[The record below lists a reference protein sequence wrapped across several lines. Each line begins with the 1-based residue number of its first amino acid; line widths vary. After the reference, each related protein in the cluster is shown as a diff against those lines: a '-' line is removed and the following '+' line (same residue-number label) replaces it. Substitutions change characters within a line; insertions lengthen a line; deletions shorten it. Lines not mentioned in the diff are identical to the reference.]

1 MTGTPDTTGTPGTPG
16 TTATTPGLDRRLLAV
31 AGVLTLGAFA
41 ALLDG
46 TIVGVATHTLART
59 FSADLAA
66 TQWVTTAYLL
76 ALAAVIPA
84 TGWAAQRYG
93 AGTAWAASLAVFL
106 AGSILCGT
114 AWSLGSL
121 VAFRVV
127 QGAGAG
133 MLFPLSRIIVVELAG
148 RDRLGRMMALM
159 AIPAV
164 LAPVLG
170 PVVGGAI
177 LQALSWR
184 WAFLINVP
192 FLAAGLA
199 LSIVYVR
206 TPRPPGPPER
216 LDLAGLLGV
225 SSGLTLLI
233 YGLTRAGEPAFV
245 LPSAVGAL
253 LLAACLWR
261 AARTSGPRIV
271 EPGLFRDRPFAAS
284 ATLAFLA
291 NFSLFAAVFLVPLL
305 FQRAEGA
312 GALGAG
318 LILAP
323 QGLGMLVAVL
333 AAGRLVDLGGN
344 ARRIVITG
352 LALLAAGTLP
362 FALTAGPLST
372 GSVPGTALLVAA
384 LFVRGVGAA
393 LAVSPTMIT
402 LYHSLPATK
411 VPAATT
417 ANAIGQQ
424 VGAAAGTA
432 CVAVLLQHGGFGPA
446 FWVTLAAVVLCL
458 LPALFLPSSKAGT
471 S

>member
-1 MTGTPDTTGTPGTPG
+1 MTGT
-16 TTATTPGLDRRLLAV
+16 TAARPGLDRRLLTV
-31 AGVLTLGAFA
+31 AGVLTLGAFT

-46 TIVGVATHTLART
+46 TVVGVATHTLARA

-84 TGWAAQRYG
+84 TGWAAQRFG
-93 AGTAWAASLAVFL
+93 AGTAWTASLAVFL
-106 AGSILCGT
+106 AGSILCGS

-121 VAFRVV
+121 IAFRVV

-133 MLFPLSRIIVVELAG
+133 MLFPLSRIIVVEVAG
-148 RDRLGRMMALM
+148 RERLGRMMALM
-159 AIPAV
+159 AVPAV
-164 LAPVLG
+164 FAPVLG
-170 PVVGGAI
+170 PVVGGV
-177 LQALSWR
+177 LLETLSWR
-184 WAFLINVP
+184 WVFLVNVP
-192 FLAAGLA
+192 FVAAGVVLSA
-199 LSIVYVR
+199 LYVR
-206 TPRPPGPPER
+206 TARPEGPAER
-216 LDLAGLLGV
+216 LDVAGLLGV
-225 SSGLTLLI
+225 SGGLTLLLH
-233 YGLTRAGEPAFV
+233 GLSGAGELVAA
-245 LPSAVGAL
+245 LTAAAGAL

-271 EPGLFRDRPFAAS
+271 EPGLFRDRAFAAS
-284 ATLAFLA
+284 AALAFLA
-291 NFSLFAAVFLVPLL
+291 NFSLFAAVFLVPL
-305 FQRAEGA
+305 FVQTAEGS

-318 LILAP
+318 LVLAP

-333 AAGRLVDLGGN
+333 AAGRLIDLNGN
-344 ARRIVITG
+344 PRRIVVTG
-352 LALLAAGTLP
+352 LVLLAAGTLP
-362 FALTAGPLST
+362 FALADPGT
-372 GSVPGTALLVAA
+372 GTALLPVA

-393 LAVSPTMIT
+393 LAVAPTMIT
-402 LYHSLPATK
+402 LYHSLPPAK

-432 CVAVLLQHGGFGPA
+432 CVAVLLQHGGYRPA
-446 FWVTLAAVVLCL
+446 FWVTLAAVALCL

>member
-1 MTGTPDTTGTPGTPG
+1 MTD
-16 TTATTPGLDRRLLAV
+16 TTATRPGLDRRLLAV

-106 AGSILCGT
+106 AGSILCGA

-133 MLFPLSRIIVVELAG
+133 MLFPLSRIIVVEVAG

-184 WAFLINVP
+184 WAFLTNVP
-192 FLAAGLA
+192 FLAAGLV
-199 LSIVYVR
+199 LSIRYVR
-206 TPRPPGPPER
+206 TARPSGPAER
-216 LDLAGLLGV
+216 LDLAGLTGV
-225 SSGLTLLI
+225 SGGLALLV
-233 YGLTRAGEPAFV
+233 YGLTRAGEAAFA
-245 LPSAVGAL
+245 LPSAAGAL

-261 AARTSGPRIV
+261 AARTSGPRVV

-284 ATLAFLA
+284 AALAFLA
-291 NFSLFAAVFLVPLL
+291 NFSLFAAVLLVPLFL
-305 FQRAEGA
+305 QRAEGA

-318 LILAP
+318 LVLAP
-323 QGLGMLVAVL
+323 QGLGMLAAVL

-344 ARRIVITG
+344 PRKIVVTG
-352 LALLAAGTLP
+352 LVLLAAGTLP
-362 FALTAGPLST
+362 FALTAGT
-372 GSVPGTALLVAA
+372 VPSWGLGVA

-402 LYHSLPATK
+402 LYHSLPAEK

-432 CVAVLLQHGGFGPA
+432 CAAVLLQHGGFATA
-446 FWVTLAAVVLCL
+446 FWVTLAAVALCL
-458 LPALFLPSSKAGT
+458 LPAAFLPSSKAGT